1 MEYTGPATL
10 TQLEM
15 DLALSDDDESMAHV
29 NAERHWPPLDHHQ
42 AAATSS
48 TPTSPSQSHA
58 PLTAVANKRRVDSSS
73 DTSTDSLNPPALK
86 TLKHN
91 EMHPAHQSPT
101 LLSPAGQPSPSD
113 TREAAAAL
121 PPAKGP
127 PHPSL
132 GPLTPSS
139 LPPPPPSTPA
149 PVQPAFAPRA
159 DYAKLV
165 FPGNPSVETKLRW
178 LSELNKVF
186 QLDRCLAEVKMSAVT
201 SRFVYISR
209 KREDIIGRVVAG
221 EFLSLKLDM
230 QDSPERPRKYPSY
243 LVTRYPVGVAPSLAK
258 ELIGVHSTRRFH
270 VNGEPINRI
279 VATWSLPSP
288 PPSSVEFS
296 FLPFL
301 PACELRRL
309 ENDKPTCYRCWGIGH
324 ISRYC
329 SSSKK
334 CAWCAQ
340 AHDTRTCSHSAP
352 PPPPSSA
359 SSATN
364 ESPMQSVPD
373 TAHWECPRCHEKG
386 VNVWHGCAK
395 RRVSPASPPAP
406 PPPLVRSAPAAA
418 TSASA
423 STAHHAQVAALRDAV
438 SSLTSKVNSVT
449 ARIDSLESRLD
460 ELATKFTA
468 AEAKLDTLVDAHTSL
483 IANVTSL
490 TERVGT
496 LVDTVERLTD
506 EKAQPPPPSRGAQ
519 RSAARLTTPT
529 IHGSRHPK
537 SRPQ

>member
-15 DLALSDDDESMAHV
+15 DLALSDDDESVAHI

-58 PLTAVANKRRVDSSS
+58 SAIAVANKRRVDSSA

-101 LLSPAGQPSPSD
+101 ILSPAGQPSPSD
-113 TREAAAAL
+113 THEAAAAL

-132 GPLTPSS
+132 TPLPPSS

-159 DYAKLV
+159 DYAKLA

-178 LSELNKVF
+178 LSELNTVL

-209 KREDIIGRVVAG
+209 KREDIIGRVMAG

-243 LVTRYPVGVAPSLAK
+243 LVTRYPVGVVPSLAK

-296 FLPFL
+296 FLPCL
-301 PACELRRL
+301 PACEFRRL

-340 AHDTRTCSHSAP
+340 AHDTRTCPHSAP

-359 SSATN
+359 SPSTN
-364 ESPMQSVPD
+364 ESPMQSAPD

-406 PPPLVRSAPAAA
+406 PPPLPRSAPTAA

-423 STAHHAQVAALRDAV
+423 SPAHHAQVVALRDAV

-468 AEAKLDTLVDAHTSL
+468 AEAKLDTLVEAHTGL
-483 IANVTSL
+483 IANVISL
-490 TERVGT
+490 TERVGK

-529 IHGSRHPK
+529 IHSPRHPK
-537 SRPQ
+537 SRLQ